1 MKFCP
6 KCGNETEE
14 KFCDQCGTE
23 MPIQQVAVENKDHN
37 TLAAFTDNKMIPI
50 LIAVFSIGAI
60 LILLWD
66 WYGITR
72 MDMDYFFRFLEENE
86 FMPLLA
92 LIVYAFLGITAFF
105 LAKKSLN
112 WIIVSFVISFLLSLT
127 SLLVFRFTPSGY
139 FIVNLIAKFTM
150 VIFITITVYGKDLT
164 QWRVFRIVAIVL
176 PIFNF
181 IVSTVLPMLKNLS
194 LYRLTDW
201 FDTLL
206 VSVSLSLLAYAIQPH
221 NHFFVPNAKE
231 Q

>member
-72 MDMDYFFRFLEENE
+72 MDMDYFFRFWKKTSSCLYWHLL
-86 FMPLLA
+86 FMP
-92 LIVYAFLGITAFF
+92 F
-105 LAKKSLN
+105 
-112 WIIVSFVISFLLSLT
+112 
-127 SLLVFRFTPSGY
+127 
-139 FIVNLIAKFTM
+139 
-150 VIFITITVYGKDLT
+150 
-164 QWRVFRIVAIVL
+164 
-176 PIFNF
+176 
-181 IVSTVLPMLKNLS
+181 
-194 LYRLTDW
+194 
-201 FDTLL
+201 
-206 VSVSLSLLAYAIQPH
+206 
-221 NHFFVPNAKE
+221 
-231 Q
+231 